1 MHKKHKKLLQK
12 FYKVYFVL
20 TKKDISPIMEKQYML
35 LFNQI
40 GKTDV
45 VNLKNGKAIYV
56 IVQLTTDSNKKKE
69 DTYL

>member
-1 MHKKHKKLLQK
+1 
-12 FYKVYFVL
+12 
-20 TKKDISPIMEKQYML
+20 ML